1 HVQIAAAALPPSPAP
16 EHALGEQAA
25 HQQQCDVLALV
36 QQRLPELET
45 EIAGWRE
52 AQASLRQVLR
62 VRQAA
67 AEPPEARDH
76 GSRSL
81 PAAQLHRLSSVIH
94 AEAKTLRAL
103 EPFVAQAARALA
115 ALPSRWPV
123 RAAVSSEFGRRL
135 SPWSRETEFHDGVDI
150 VARPGTRV
158 VAPSS

>member
-1 HVQIAAAALPPSPAP
+1 MSTSRCIDVLVVAHDGRRLACVRIHPRVLCAAVVLTLSVLVGVSATLWERRPHVQIAAAALPPSPAP

-67 AEPPEARDH
+67 AEPPEARD
-76 GSRSL
+76 
-81 PAAQLHRLSSVIH
+81 
-94 AEAKTLRAL
+94 
-103 EPFVAQAARALA
+103 
-115 ALPSRWPV
+115 
-123 RAAVSSEFGRRL
+123 
-135 SPWSRETEFHDGVDI
+135 D
-150 VARPGTRV
+150 
-158 VAPSS
+158 